1 MIHCR
6 MRIFT
11 FDGTKTHL
19 CLCVCVN
26 RSLCPVWT
34 PVYMD
39 KVYIQ
44 YTSKTGAFNIFMICS
59 SVQPNY
65 ISCAV
70 ARQTLKTPVSNTMNL
85 RIPTYLHTHGFVI
98 IHCKDNKRSLVQA
111 FAKWPGARTRGLR
124 SNADF
129 QPREPPLWPRSFASN
144 RHIIIQSRV
153 GHNSAT
159 TYVGPTPERSSLYNA
174 C

>member
-6 MRIFT
+6 MHIFT

-39 KVYIQ
+39 RVYIQ

-70 ARQTLKTPVSNTMNL
+70 VRQTLKTPVSNTMNL
-85 RIPTYLHTHGFVI
+85 YQRIYI
-98 IHCKDNKRSLVQA
+98 CI
-111 FAKWPGARTRGLR
+111 GLR
-124 SNADF
+124 LSSTKIT
-129 QPREPPLWPRSFASN
+129 REVLYKLLLNDLA
-144 RHIIIQSRV
+144 
-153 GHNSAT
+153 
-159 TYVGPTPERSSLYNA
+159 PERAANTLTLTFSHVSHHCGHDPSPPIA
-174 C
+174 T

>member
-39 KVYIQ
+39 KIYIQ

-70 ARQTLKTPVSNTMNL
+70 PRQTLKTPVSNTMNL
-85 RIPTYLHTHGFVI
+85 YQRTYIRIGLWL
-98 IHCKDNKRSLVQA
+98 SS
-111 FAKWPGARTRGLR
+111 AKITREVLYKLLL
-124 SNADF
+124 NDLA
-129 QPREPPLWPRSFASN
+129 
-144 RHIIIQSRV
+144 
-153 GHNSAT
+153 
-159 TYVGPTPERSSLYNA
+159 PERAAYALTQTFSHVSHHCGHDSSPPIA
-174 C
+174 T